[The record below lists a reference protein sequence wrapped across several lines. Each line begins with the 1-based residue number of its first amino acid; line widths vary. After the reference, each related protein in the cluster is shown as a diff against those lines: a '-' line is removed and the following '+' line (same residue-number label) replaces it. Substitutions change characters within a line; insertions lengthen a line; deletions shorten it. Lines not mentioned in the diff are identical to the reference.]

1 MSAGTIYLREKM
13 KIDDEKWKM
22 IKHLFKKAGYSS
34 MHCAIATVSREGEPH
49 VTPIGSLFLTQ
60 TCKGFYFEEY
70 VVHMKRNIEHNQ
82 RVCVMA
88 LNSSKYFWLKALIR
102 GRFNEPCSIRLMG
115 IAGVKRDAT
124 SQELKLFEKVTAPVK
139 WTRGYK
145 LLWGNLKTVRDIR
158 FDSCELVQTGK
169 MTAHLDF

>member
-1 MSAGTIYLREKM
+1 M

-22 IKHLFKKAGYSS
+22 IKELFKKAGYSS
-34 MHCAIATVSREGEPH
+34 MHYAIATVNREGEPH
-49 VTPIGSLFLTQ
+49 VTPIGSLFLTE

-70 VVHMKRNIEHNQ
+70 VVHMKRNIEHNH

-88 LNSSKYFWLKALIR
+88 LNSSKWFWLKALIR

-115 IAGVKRDAT
+115 TAGVKRDAT
-124 SQELKLFEKVTAPVK
+124 SREHRLFQKITGPVK

-145 LLWGNLKTVRDIR
+145 LLWENLKTVRDIR
-158 FDSCELVQTGK
+158 FDSYELVKAGK

>member
-1 MSAGTIYLREKM
+1 M

-22 IKHLFKKAGYSS
+22 IKDLFKKAGYSS
-34 MHCAIATVSREGEPH
+34 MHCAISTVTPEGKPH
-49 VTPIGSLFLTQ
+49 VTPIGSLFLTKPS
-60 TCKGFYFEEY
+60 KGFYFEEY
-70 VVHMKRNIEHNQ
+70 VVHMKKNIENNH

-88 LNSSKYFWLKALIR
+88 LNSSKWFWLKALIR

-115 IAGVKRDAT
+115 TAGVRRDAT
-124 SQELKLFEKVTAPVK
+124 DKEYRLFQKIIGPVK

-145 LLWGNLKTVRDIR
+145 LLWKNLKTVRDIR
-158 FDSCELVQTGK
+158 FDSYELVKAGK